1 MIALTQNNRQK
12 FMMKYLSILFLSL
25 NVIIYSHAQCIS
37 GDCETGQG
45 VLKFQSGTV
54 YIGEFSGGEFEGT
67 GILISA
73 NGDRYFG
80 KWENDMRNGYGK
92 LVIANESERYE
103 GEFKDNKFEG
113 YGTFH
118 FSDEAIYSGMWVSS
132 TMHGPGRYQSGSGD
146 ITEGLWKNGSLA
158 SKQDISGLMKG
169 KIKKLRDCNSVNC
182 PSGIGIF
189 NYPDGSKWEG
199 VMKKGKPDQLGVCYY
214 SNGDVYMGE
223 WADDRPQGYG
233 VFYYNDGKQ
242 IETFWENGKVT
253 QPVSEKSEERP
264 VIKSKSNNEVKIYSV
279 IIGISRYPDLPLLKY
294 TDDDAYLLYAFLKS
308 PEGGAVPDNQIRIL
322 IDEAANRE
330 NILKTLKTTF
340 AEADDNDVI
349 LLYFAGH
356 GINGYYLPFDS
367 DGYKNRIS
375 YDELKRILESSQAKH
390 KLCIA
395 DACYSGSLLAQRS
408 AFGESLDLFYST
420 FEKTKGGTAFLLSSK
435 QEETSLESSGM
446 RQGIFSHY
454 LIEGLKGAS
463 DVNHDKIITI
473 KELYNYVRNNV
484 RKTTS
489 SAQNPVIAGNYD
501 DNMPVGVIRDK

>member
-1 MIALTQNNRQK
+1 
-12 FMMKYLSILFLSL
+12 
-25 NVIIYSHAQCIS
+25 
-37 GDCETGQG
+37 
-45 VLKFQSGTV
+45 
-54 YIGEFSGGEFEGT
+54 
-67 GILISA
+67 
-73 NGDRYFG
+73 
-80 KWENDMRNGYGK
+80 
-92 LVIANESERYE
+92 
-103 GEFKDNKFEG
+103 
-113 YGTFH
+113 
-118 FSDEAIYSGMWVSS
+118 
-132 TMHGPGRYQSGSGD
+132 
-146 ITEGLWKNGSLA
+146 
-158 SKQDISGLMKG
+158 
-169 KIKKLRDCNSVNC
+169 
-182 PSGIGIF
+182 
-189 NYPDGSKWEG
+189 
-199 VMKKGKPDQLGVCYY
+199 MKKGKPDQLGVCYY
-214 SNGDVYMGE
+214 SNGDIYMGE

-242 IETFWENGKVT
+242 IESFWENGKVA